1 MDGLSDLY
9 DAILDQA
16 RQQGLEL
23 ALFGEDEAAAEQDDA
38 DDLSSDPE
46 DEPDIWIDEAAYDP
60 IRIAVVGR
68 PNMGKSTLVNAL
80 LGEQRLLT
88 GPEAGITR
96 DAITLPFAWQG
107 QDYQLVDTA
116 GIRRQPGSPKR
127 LNG

>member
-1 MDGLSDLY
+1 M
-9 DAILDQA
+9 
-16 RQQGLEL
+16 
-23 ALFGEDEAAAEQDDA
+23 
-38 DDLSSDPE
+38 
-46 DEPDIWIDEAAYDP
+46 
-60 IRIAVVGR
+60 
-68 PNMGKSTLVNAL
+68 NAL

-116 GIRRQPGSPKR
+116 GIRRQARLPKR